1 MTDCRAVVCPEEQG
15 KLSMAQAPANS
26 GEVLDMKDKP
36 YAQLVG
42 CIQYLVVCTRPD
54 IAHATSQVS
63 RFMQN
68 PGPAHWKA
76 CLRILR
82 YLKGT
87 MGHKL
92 CFGTPKGEARLF
104 GFSDADHAGCP
115 DTRRSHS
122 GYVVKVNGTAV
133 AWISRRQRCVA
144 LSSCESEYIA
154 ICECAKQIVWM
165 RRLLGELGH
174 PKEEATVILSD
185 NQAAKALTEN
195 PIHHDRTKHIDM
207 QYHFT
212 RELID
217 AGVITVEYIP
227 AVEEQADILT
237 KEYIGRNFR
246 ALRDSV
252 MGMVRLAW
260 WGKKVGGKN

>member
-1 MTDCRAVVCPEEQG
+1 
-15 KLSMAQAPANS
+15 
-26 GEVLDMKDKP
+26 
-36 YAQLVG
+36 
-42 CIQYLVVCTRPD
+42 
-54 IAHATSQVS
+54 
-63 RFMQN
+63 
-68 PGPAHWKA
+68 
-76 CLRILR
+76 
-82 YLKGT
+82 
-87 MGHKL
+87 
-92 CFGTPKGEARLF
+92 
-104 GFSDADHAGCP
+104 
-115 DTRRSHS
+115 
-122 GYVVKVNGTAV
+122 
-133 AWISRRQRCVA
+133 
-144 LSSCESEYIA
+144 
-154 ICECAKQIVWM
+154 M

-260 WGKKVGGKN
+260 WGKEVRGKN